1 MDPGQCRGKPLTAE
15 DLEGRPD
22 LEWLDLG
29 MRAGLSLL
37 ELHEF
42 RCRDLLAFAEI
53 RLALGEEGQTA
64 REPTQADID
73 AFLGR

>member
-1 MDPGQCRGKPLTAE
+1 MEPGQCRGRPLTAA

-29 MRAGLSLL
+29 MRAGLDLL
-37 ELHEF
+37 GMNEF
-42 RCRDLLAFAEI
+42 RCRDLLDFAEI
-53 RLALGEEGQTA
+53 RLGTAGEDQPA